1 MLHKK
6 KNTQMCIRDRMEIVP
21 NEYIR
26 DVRVTPDLDNSLVR
40 MRIRVSS
47 ASSTENASPAH
58 IRPMAADQTDSQ
70 ETVLAFSPDRQN
82 SSNVI
87 CKVYPCLLYTSSL
100 LYFCFPYLK
109 TAPGIFPGAVF
120 LIRFRHICPSLLLL
134 IQIFCYPLYFCKS
147 FSSSSEIF
155 FASSYLPA

>member
-1 MLHKK
+1 
-6 KNTQMCIRDRMEIVP
+6 MEIVP

-87 CKVYPCLLYTSSL
+87 CKVYP
-100 LYFCFPYLK
+100 P
-109 TAPGIFPGAVF
+109 VF
-120 LIRFRHICPSLLLL
+120 LEADGLNDTLCQDEITTAAIRPGKGATLSIPENMQKSWTPKEPWLYPYSLEYGKDRILG
-134 IQIFCYPLYFCKS
+134 
-147 FSSSSEIF
+147 
-155 FASSYLPA
+155 